1 MEKVNSKKV
10 SVETRTRQPN
20 LFNVMFERCP
30 VTGNFSV
37 IGHQAK
43 RLVHKNQHTA
53 SGEWMKVAPRDI
65 AKALRNNK
73 IVSA

>member
-1 MEKVNSKKV
+1 MSKANSKKV
-10 SVETRTRQPN
+10 GVETRTRNPN
-20 LFNVMFERCP
+20 IFSVMFERDP

-43 RLVHKNQHTA
+43 RLVHKNQHA
-53 SGEWMKVAPRDI
+53 SSAEWMKVAPREI
-65 AKALRNNK
+65 ARALRNNK

>member
-1 MEKVNSKKV
+1 MSKANSKKV
-10 SVETRTRQPN
+10 GVETRTRNPN
-20 LFNVMFERCP
+20 IFSVMFERDP

-43 RLVHKNQHTA
+43 RLVHKNQHA
-53 SGEWMKVAPRDI
+53 SSAEWMKVAPR
-65 AKALRNNK
+65 AMARALRNNA